1 MITKTISAWL
11 QRIGQPESF
20 LEPKLK
26 DLSDQSLI
34 LDREPVIKRI
44 VKAIRAG
51 ESIVC
56 YGDYDVD
63 GTGAACILTD
73 CIRQC
78 GGRVTT
84 MLASRFNGGGYGF
97 NDVSCDKVIALKPD
111 LLITLD
117 CGSSDQ
123 DRLAR
128 VGIDAIVVDHHLVP
142 DRPFSSNVKGFL
154 NPHQD
159 LCTST
164 YKWAC
169 SGGLALSVAGGIL
182 RELGIPKT
190 QINPM
195 QWVDLCALTT
205 VCDVAPLTGDNRILT
220 RYGLEAISKADRPGI
235 RALLEINKIDIG
247 HTWSGRDIGFRLGP
261 ALNAPGRL
269 GDPDI
274 IVDLLLSKDI
284 DEARKI
290 AAEVKEIWDKRRI
303 ITDEITHLCE
313 EQVLVNGYSNSS
325 SIVVGSESYGHG
337 IVGISAARLVDRFKV
352 PVCVIGHEGRGSL
365 RGPQGS
371 KLHTALTYCKD
382 TLLKYGGHEAAA
394 GCQVSWDKLDEFRA
408 KFCEFFS
415 QNPPKLEQDSQ
426 AVNPI
431 LELNLEDDL
440 KTLALDLQKLEP
452 CGQANPRP
460 LIQTHGT
467 VSQWK
472 LVKGNHEK
480 FDVLLSNN
488 VLLPCFKINPTGE
501 VLPSLLNKQITLQGD
516 LRTNT
521 WNGKTKAEM
530 FVNNVIF

>member
-1 MITKTISAWL
+1 MLSRTIYSWL

-20 LEPKLK
+20 LDPKLK

-44 VKAIRAG
+44 VKAIRSG
-51 ESIVC
+51 ESIIC

-97 NDVSCDKVIALKPD
+97 NDVSCDKVIALNAD

-123 DRLAR
+123 DRLKR
-128 VGIDAIVVDHHLVP
+128 VGIDAIVVDHHLIP
-142 DRPFSSNVKGFL
+142 DKPFSSNVKGFL
-154 NPHQD
+154 NPHQE
-159 LCTST
+159 LCSSQ

-190 QINPM
+190 QINPI
-195 QWVDLCALTT
+195 QWIDLCALTT

-220 RYGLEAISKADRPGI
+220 RYGLEAISKAERPGI

-269 GDPDI
+269 GPPDI

-284 DEARKI
+284 GEARRI
-290 AAEVKEIWDKRRI
+290 ATSVKEIWDRRRV
-303 ITDEITHLCE
+303 ITDEVTE
-313 EQVLVNGYSNSS
+313 ECIKEVDSNGYFNDTAIVLSNDSW
-325 SIVVGSESYGHG
+325 GHG
-337 IVGISAARLVDRFKV
+337 IVGISAARLVDKYKV

-365 RGPQGS
+365 RGPPGS
-371 KLHTALTYCKD
+371 KLHSALTFCKEY
-382 TLLKYGGHEAAA
+382 LLKYGGHEAAS
-394 GCQVSWDKLDEFRA
+394 GCQCAPESVESFRQ
-408 KFCEFFS
+408 KFCEFFQ
-415 QNPPKLEQDSQ
+415 QNPPVKPEDQFD
-426 AVNPI
+426 PI
-431 LELNLEDDL
+431 LELDLEDNL
-440 KTLALDLQKLEP
+440 LQVAKNIQLLEP

-480 FDVLLSNN
+480 FDVLLPNN
-488 VLLPCFKINPTGE
+488 VLLPCFKINLTGE
-501 VLPSLLNKQITLQGD
+501 ALPSLLNKQVTLQGD